1 MSRTETPA
9 LMTSE
14 EVATLART
22 THATVMRWAREG
34 NLHAQ
39 KVGGQWRFRTR
50 EVMRF
55 LGLEDDA

>member
-1 MSRTETPA
+1 
-9 LMTSE
+9 MTSE

-34 NLHAQ
+34 NLHAR
-39 KVGGQWRFRTR
+39 KVGGQWRFRTN
-50 EVMRF
+50 EVLRF